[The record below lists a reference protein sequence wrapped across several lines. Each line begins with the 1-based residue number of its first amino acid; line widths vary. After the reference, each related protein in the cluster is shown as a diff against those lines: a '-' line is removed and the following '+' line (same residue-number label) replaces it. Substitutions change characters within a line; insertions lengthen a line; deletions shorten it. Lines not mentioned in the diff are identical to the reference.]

1 MLPYLREKFGNPSSS
16 HPYGVALKA
25 GIEQARE
32 RVAALLGCTASEII
46 FTSGATESNNMVIKG
61 IAKAA
66 GKGKHFIT
74 SEIEHPAVLEPC
86 RNLERFGYSV
96 TYLPVNKEGMVNPV
110 DLEKAITPNTALV
123 TIMHSNN
130 EVGTIQDI
138 PALAKIASSRGILF
152 HTDAAQSVGKVR
164 IQVEDLGVDF
174 LTIAGH
180 KFYAPK
186 GIGALYIKGGRNLL
200 PMMHGAGHERG
211 LRPGTENAAFIV
223 GLGAAGVIA
232 SEIQDTEGPRQM
244 KLGRRLFGGLK
255 RAGLKVHLNGHPEKK
270 LPNTWNISFEGFD
283 SIAVME
289 ALTGIAVSPQ
299 PHDGGSYDRS
309 SDRDVSERENRW
321 DSHQSEGQRS
331 QYGRWTPSGLGHW
344 RYGGRALRCF
354 TASHQRVWR
363 SSKQALGARL
373 CGCAGQQDHAD
384 SQRRHSRRSGRT
396 DCAER

>member
-1 MLPYLREKFGNPSSS
+1 MNPIYLDYNASTPVDPRVLEEMLPYLKNKYGNPSSS

-61 IAKAA
+61 TAKAA

-74 SEIEHPAVLEPC
+74 SQIEHAAVLEPC
-86 RNLERFGYSV
+86 RNLERFGYTV
-96 TYLPVNKEGMVNPV
+96 TYLPVDKYGMVNPA
-110 DLEKAITPNTALV
+110 DLEKAIMPNTALV

-138 PALAKIASSRGILF
+138 KALSRIASSRNVLF
-152 HTDAAQSVGKVR
+152 HADAAQSVGKVR
-164 IQVEDLGVDF
+164 VDIHDLGVEF
-174 LTIAGH
+174 LTVAGH

-186 GIGALYIKGGRNLL
+186 GIGALYIKNGRTLL

-223 GLGAAGVIA
+223 GLGAASMIA
-232 SEIQDTEGPRQM
+232 SVNIDKEGPRQI
-244 KLGRRLFGGLK
+244 KLGQQLFEGLK
-255 RAGLKVHLNGHPEKK
+255 RAGMKVHLNGHPEKK

-289 ALTGIAVSPQ
+289 ALTGIAVSPGAAC
-299 PHDGGSYDRS
+299 HGST
-309 SDRDVSERENRW
+309 VN
-321 DSHQSEGQRS
+321 
-331 QYGRWTPSGLGHW
+331 
-344 RYGGRALRCF
+344 
-354 TASHQRVWR
+354 ASHVLVAMGTDP
-363 SSKQALGARL
+363 ALARGAIRFSLGRETTEMEIDVVIEVLKKRL
-373 CGCAGQQDHAD
+373 
-384 SQRRHSRRSGRT
+384 SRR
-396 DCAER
+396 A